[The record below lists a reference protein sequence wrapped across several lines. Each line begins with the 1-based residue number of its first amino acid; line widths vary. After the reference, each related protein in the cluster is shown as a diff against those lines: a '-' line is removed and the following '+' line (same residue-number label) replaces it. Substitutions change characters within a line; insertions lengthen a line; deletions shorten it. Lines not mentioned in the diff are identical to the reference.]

1 MAPRSSKLGR
11 GREATLRLVGG
22 EGLSI
27 ALWGVNMR
35 VNGGHNLSGT
45 RNRVQFVVCTNEIDP
60 VHTARP
66 WRRVPLMPDDESA
79 IGVERIWRLW

>member
-1 MAPRSSKLGR
+1 
-11 GREATLRLVGG
+11 
-22 EGLSI
+22 
-27 ALWGVNMR
+27 MR